1 MSPLLLRRALRP
13 LVLLSLATGLVGLPG
28 VAEARTETLRW
39 AHPNPGAVSGF
50 RAYKGSASGS
60 YTTTIELGKP
70 TPDASGVFSFPLT
83 LGDTES
89 AYIVLRAY
97 DASNNLSTPSNERL
111 FAPSGSGSSG
121 SGALGAPGTPTLIL
135 P

>member
-1 MSPLLLRRALRP
+1 MSPLRAARPLLRIALA
-13 LVLLSLATGLVGLPG
+13 LGLVGLAG
-28 VAEARTETLRW
+28 TAEARTETLRW
-39 AHPNPGAVSGF
+39 AHPNPSAVTGF
-50 RAYKGSASGS
+50 RAYKGSSSGN

-70 TPDASGVFSFPLT
+70 TPDASGVFSFPLS

-97 DASNNLSTPSNERL
+97 DASNNLSSPSNERL
-111 FAPSGSGSSG
+111 YAPAGTSTSP
-121 SGALGAPGTPTLIL
+121 LGAPGTPSLVL

>member
-1 MSPLLLRRALRP
+1 MLPRACRPLLGVP
-13 LVLLSLATGLVGLPG
+13 LVLGLLGFAG
-28 VAEARTETLRW
+28 TAEARTETLRW

-50 RAYKGSASGS
+50 RAYKGSTSGS

-70 TPDASGVFSFPLT
+70 TPDASGVFSFPLS

-97 DASNNLSTPSNERL
+97 DAGNNLSTPSNERL
-111 FAPSGSGSSG
+111 YAPTGSGSNPLG
-121 SGALGAPGTPTLIL
+121 VPGAPTLV

>member
-1 MSPLLLRRALRP
+1 MLLRALRP
-13 LVLLSLATGLVGLPG
+13 LLLVPLVLGLLGLAGT
-28 VAEARTETLRW
+28 AEARTETLRW

-70 TPDASGVFSFPLT
+70 TPDASGVMSFPLT
-83 LGDTES
+83 LGDAES

-97 DASNNLSTPSNERL
+97 DGSNNLSAPSNERVY
-111 FAPSGSGSSG
+111 APAGSGSNPLG
-121 SGALGAPGTPTLIL
+121 VPGAPTLVL